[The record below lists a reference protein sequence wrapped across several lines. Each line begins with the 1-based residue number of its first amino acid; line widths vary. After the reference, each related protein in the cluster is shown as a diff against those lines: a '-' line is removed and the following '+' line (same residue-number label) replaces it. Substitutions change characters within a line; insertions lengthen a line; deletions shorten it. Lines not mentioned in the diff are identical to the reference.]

1 MKVAVVLEA
10 VFPENKG
17 GLERW
22 YFQLASELSK
32 HVDEV
37 HYLNSAGVDDE
48 RGKVT
53 YFNITNYEW
62 SYLEGGIRSIR
73 QAIKF
78 MFSIIEWTWKNQYD
92 VIYISSVPILSI
104 FAIPIIRIK
113 HPKTIIAVEWLEYWP
128 LQYWC
133 SYKGKI
139 IGISSWL
146 VQLIALQFGNFRTTY
161 IERTTQRIKKKN
173 LPWIRSKTRL
183 LPGLVDGNMEI
194 DFNVTQERGDIVFL
208 GRLVEEKQP
217 LFAITIIEKL
227 VERGWKGTFWIIG
240 TGPEEEKI
248 KSAISRSAAGK
259 QMRLLLNSP
268 DSLVK
273 EKFNKSFLLLH
284 PSKREGYGLVCV
296 EAAFKGLPTLL
307 INYPENGAVDLCI
320 NPELVA
326 RNDDLDE
333 IVTLVEFA
341 REHFDVHSQRAITWS
356 IKALEQRTLAKSVNE
371 IRRLAECDVE
381 H

>member
-1 MKVAVVLEA
+1 MKIAVVLEA

-17 GLERW
+17 GLDRW
-22 YFQLASELSK
+22 YFKLASELSK
-32 HVDEV
+32 HGDEV
-37 HYLNSAGVDDE
+37 HYLNSAGVDDV

-73 QAIKF
+73 QALKF
-78 MFSIIEWTWKNQYD
+78 MLSIIDWTWKNQYD
-92 VIYISSVPILSI
+92 VIYISSVPILSV
-104 FAIPIIRIK
+104 FAIPVIRIK
-113 HPKTIIAVEWLEYWP
+113 HPKTIIVVEWLEYWP

-133 SYKGKI
+133 SYKGKM
-139 IGISSWL
+139 IGVPSWL

-161 IERTTQRIKKKN
+161 IERTNKRIKSMN
-173 LPWIRSKTRL
+173 LPWVRNKTRL
-183 LPGLVDGNMEI
+183 LPGLVDGDLEV
-194 DFNVTQERGDIVFL
+194 DFNVIQERNDIVFL

-217 LFAITIIEKL
+217 LFAISIIERF
-227 VERGWKGTFWIIG
+227 VEQGWNGTFWIIG

-259 QMRLLLNSP
+259 QMELLLNSP

-326 RNDDLDE
+326 KNDDLDA

-341 REHFDVHSQRAITWS
+341 RENFDVLSQRAIAWS
-356 IKALEQRTLAKSVNE
+356 IKALEQRTLTKSVYE
-371 IRRLAECDVE
+371 IRRLAE
-381 H
+381 